1 MSVRKSKGNMYDWVT
16 HVWSP
21 LTGCAHQ
28 CSYCYV
34 RKYRELP
41 EVPVL
46 DEADFPPLG
55 KDRIIFVGHLC
66 DMFSDTVRHDDLRRV
81 LGHTCGFP
89 DNQYVFQ
96 TKNLKTLLAFADL
109 LPPNHIVGTTVETN
123 RASVVAALSKAP
135 PPQERTHFLRAVQ
148 GRKFLTVE
156 PVLDFDVSEFAA
168 MIAGALPE
176 FVNIGADSK
185 GHGLPEP
192 SREKILALVDALQMA
207 KVPIRKKINLSRIMG
222 EQYGEEESA

>member
-1 MSVRKSKGNMYDWVT
+1 MTIRKSKGNMYDWVT

-41 EVPVL
+41 ETPVL
-46 DEADFPPLG
+46 DEKDFPPLG
-55 KDRIIFVGHLC
+55 RDRVIFVGHLC
-66 DMFSDTVRHDDLRRV
+66 DMFSATTKDADIQRV
-81 LGHTCGFP
+81 LAHTRSFP
-89 DNQYVFQ
+89 HNEYVFQ
-96 TKNLKTLLAFADL
+96 TKNLAKLLLFSDQ
-109 LPPNHIVGTTVETN
+109 LPPKHIVGTTVETN
-123 RASVVAALSKAP
+123 RASVVAELSKAP
-135 PPQERTHFLRAVQ
+135 PPSERTTMLRNVQ

-156 PVLDFDVSEFAA
+156 PVLDFDASAFAG
-168 MIAGALPE
+168 MIAGAQPE

-192 SREKILALVDALQMA
+192 SREKILALVELLQLA
-207 KVPIRKKINLSRIMG
+207 GVPIRKKVNLSRIMG
-222 EQYGEEESA
+222 EQYGEEEKP